1 MLPAFALSSPTATL
15 IGPSAVSNP
24 RNEAAADRAHVFGFV
39 LFVHCRLCRCDFV
52 LARRQVRRRPFGPST
67 EISDPV
73 RCWRG
78 DSAQIAA
85 LRSCAVLA
93 KRESVDIAYPAPS
106 LNPTKLSI
114 RPSLRPKIHRRWTWE
129 GMPWTTTR
137 AF

>member
-39 LFVHCRLCRCDFV
+39 LFVHYRLCRCDFV
-52 LARRQVRRRPFGPST
+52 LARRQVRRRPFGPCT

-78 DSAQIAA
+78 DPAQIAA

-93 KRESVDIAYPAPS
+93 SVSAERSRHHSALAPHGGRG
-106 LNPTKLSI
+106 LCVLGP
-114 RPSLRPKIHRRWTWE
+114 RVHY
-129 GMPWTTTR
+129 
-137 AF
+137 